1 MFWIL
6 DVSVL
11 KSINMWLFHQILNL
25 ILLVGLIFVV
35 FLIVGFISLIIDEYK
50 KDKKKA
56 ENKNKKDKNYKYDE
70 NGVHIEINMDD
81 NY

>member
-35 FLIVGFISLIIDEYK
+35 FLIVGFISLIIDEYR

-81 NY
+81 ND

>member
-6 DVSVL
+6 DLSVL

-25 ILLVGLIFVV
+25 ILIFVV
-35 FLIVGFISLIIDEYK
+35 FLIVGFISLIIDVYK

-81 NY
+81 ND

>member
-6 DVSVL
+6 DLSVL

-25 ILLVGLIFVV
+25 ILIFVV

-70 NGVHIEINMDD
+70 MVYI
-81 NY
+81 